1 MRNLRLL
8 SLLAVVS
15 ACAPASR
22 VSVPSP
28 TEPMPNRPPAPV
40 NASLPAIPLVTGPVA
55 VNVVYPTANSV
66 VASRDSNFIFGSI
79 GNGNA
84 ALFINGQSAPVWPNG
99 AFLAFLPVPSRE
111 MSRYDLVAVLGRDT
125 TSLTHPIRP
134 PAPPDSAAP
143 AVTPTPVAPPDTA
156 VRYGIL
162 VGPTTIS
169 NDTDRVVTGQP
180 SPDPNIVR
188 YFLFP

>member
-1 MRNLRLL
+1 MHNLKLL

-40 NASLPAIPLVTGPVA
+40 NTSLPAIPLETGPVA
-55 VNVVYPTANSV
+55 INVVYPTANSV

-84 ALFINGQSAPVWPNG
+84 ALFINGQASPVWPNG
-99 AFLAFLPVPSRE
+99 AFLAFLPVPSRAA
-111 MSRYDLVAVLGRDT
+111 SAYDLVAVLGRDT
-125 TSLTHPIRP
+125 TRLTHPIRLP
-134 PAPPDSAAP
+134 DPPDSAAQV
-143 AVTPTPVAPPDTA
+143 VTPPPAAPVDTA
-156 VRYGIL
+156 PRYGIL
-162 VGPTTIS
+162 VGPTTVS
-169 NDTDRVVTGQP
+169 NDTD
-180 SPDPNIVR
+180 
-188 YFLFP
+188 